1 MLLEPRELGV
11 GVPHARQER
20 GTGPRAQLVQQIVA
34 PRIGVQLG
42 HARIRIVERTE
53 RDRLRRA
60 PLLARG
66 LELAVPDQALLD
78 ARVDALALDALHAV
92 RALFHDAAAA
102 HGDVGVHAHPAGA
115 AHVAVVLEEVETA
128 HLVRAV
134 VAAIPRADAAVIGH
148 LVQSL
153 VAVDGGVDRAD
164 VLARRGLAVH
174 AAERLGDHLGIF
186 DWPSEVAVDANPLH
200 LATSDDLLLADD
212 RDVVLGLAGDDARA
226 ATRALAQVDRHA
238 PLVGFLAVVV
248 GRVSGRRYST
258 PLFDLLV
265 ELRVL
270 VEGVRQSGGHRGLR
284 RLAAVGRHA
293 PVVLGDAEL
302 VAAAGLHHR
311 RAT

>member
-34 PRIGVQLG
+34 PRISVQLA
-42 HARIRIVERTE
+42 HARIRIVQRTE

-66 LELAVPDQALLD
+66 LELAVLDQALLD

-102 HGDVGVHAHPAGA
+102 HGDVGIHAHPARPA
-115 AHVAVVLEEVETA
+115 DVAVVLEEVETA

-134 VAAIPRADAAVIGH
+134 VAAIPRADAAVVGH

-174 AAERLGDHLGIF
+174 AAERLGDHLGIL
-186 DWPSEVAVDANPLH
+186 DRPREVAVDADPLH
-200 LATSDDLLLADD
+200 LPTSHDLRLADD
-212 RDVVLGLAGDDARA
+212 RDVVL
-226 ATRALAQVDRHA
+226 
-238 PLVGFLAVVV
+238 
-248 GRVSGRRYST
+248 
-258 PLFDLLV
+258 
-265 ELRVL
+265 
-270 VEGVRQSGGHRGLR
+270 
-284 RLAAVGRHA
+284 RLA
-293 PVVLGDAEL
+293 
-302 VAAAGLHHR
+302 
-311 RAT
+311 